1 MSMTKQRPIGLTLF
15 QKGLALIVIPFVFN
29 CAWLFLLSGV
39 MVQTN
44 RLAERERN
52 QSVFVEHLNQ
62 VMDCSF
68 QSRQSLLGYLTTR
81 KKKYLE
87 RADQWIKRTTNALS
101 QLTALTDLSP
111 DQRALTDQLAETL
124 DGQMTQIRSVLKT
137 WEGESSSAVLDD
149 IEGVGDRVGL
159 VLGPEAT
166 AALDVTARISK
177 QRNDLEDARR
187 QMRNNNSRA
196 TTIVWSGLFGNL
208 LVTVLLILV
217 LNVNLSKRLAILVEN
232 AQRLP
237 RKQQLNAPL
246 SGADELSFLDGSL
259 HQASVELYKAAEF
272 RTSLMQM
279 VAHDLR
285 SPLFSCL
292 IALEVIL
299 DSENENLTP
308 KGQRQVEAMQRNL
321 DRLIGLTND
330 LLLIEQY
337 ENDQLKLDLNPEN
350 IQEMVDQALTAVE
363 ALAKSKTVTLRNL
376 AAREYVNVDRNRIL
390 QVLVNYLSNAI
401 KFSPP
406 DSIVEV
412 SSDIQATK
420 VRLVVRDH
428 GKGLSVS
435 DKNKLFQKF
444 FQTADGKTAGGA
456 GLGLAICKS
465 IVKAHGGE
473 VGVSSEVGRGAS
485 FWFSIPVERV

>member
-1 MSMTKQRPIGLTLF
+1 
-15 QKGLALIVIPFVFN
+15 
-29 CAWLFLLSGV
+29 
-39 MVQTN
+39 
-44 RLAERERN
+44 
-52 QSVFVEHLNQ
+52 
-62 VMDCSF
+62 
-68 QSRQSLLGYLTTR
+68 
-81 KKKYLE
+81 
-87 RADQWIKRTTNALS
+87 
-101 QLTALTDLSP
+101 
-111 DQRALTDQLAETL
+111 
-124 DGQMTQIRSVLKT
+124 
-137 WEGESSSAVLDD
+137 
-149 IEGVGDRVGL
+149 
-159 VLGPEAT
+159 
-166 AALDVTARISK
+166 
-177 QRNDLEDARR
+177 
-187 QMRNNNSRA
+187 
-196 TTIVWSGLFGNL
+196 
-208 LVTVLLILV
+208 LILV